1 MVLEWMEALVR
12 LVGVYGVRGV
22 VVLCGVR
29 GVSVVVVLSGVRGAL
44 GGVGVR
50 LLTQGLGDIHGI

>member
-1 MVLEWMEALVR
+1 M
-12 LVGVYGVRGV
+12 VGV
-22 VVLCGVR
+22 CGVR
-29 GVSVVVVLSGVRGAL
+29 RVVVLSGVRGAL